1 MDRRLGRPLPHQLP
15 NPTRAD
21 PLAINLSPVGLI
33 RYHSQ
38 FPGAVPYQ
46 GARSHALLTRPP
58 LEPKSSLD
66 LHVLG
71 LPPAFVLSQDQTL
84 KLKRPEGRLLD
95 DGPCTSRQDPS
106 RRAPASCLSAQ
117 DGEAPPHHRSQ
128 LASRP
133 SRADMQGSNVDDA
146 RANRMSLQDIQTV
159 KHQKTKKMNHRHP
172 TGRPAHP
179 TSPQPEGHFKAP
191 VSPSTKPSLPSQHS
205 TKRQEGNHTSLSHF
219 PSVPRAD
226 PGRARGAVSRA
237 GAEDATPQGR
247 RRGRDRRRP
256 RASAP

>member
-84 KLKRPEGRLLD
+84 KLKRPEGRPLD

-106 RRAPASCLSAQ
+106 RRAPAPCPKAQ
-117 DGEAPPHHRSQ
+117 GGEAPPHHRTSRKA
-128 LASRP
+128 LAEQTCKAPTSMTPEPTACPFKTSNLSNIARPKTRSKQGNPQAAQPQVPIRSTSPLPKSSTPDP
-133 SRADMQGSNVDDA
+133 SRAYLCNTPDTRKREITHHCHISC
-146 RANRMSLQDIQTV
+146 RW
-159 KHQKTKKMNHRHP
+159 P
-172 TGRPAHP
+172 
-179 TSPQPEGHFKAP
+179 PEGSR
-191 VSPSTKPSLPSQHS
+191 SPP
-205 TKRQEGNHTSLSHF
+205 
-219 PSVPRAD
+219 
-226 PGRARGAVSRA
+226 
-237 GAEDATPQGR
+237 PQQGTDQP
-247 RRGRDRRRP
+247 RRGKRRNATRAEAIP
-256 RASAP
+256 R